1 MQLQATIQENA
12 LMLGDGKTSIDIE
25 LQRLK

>member
-1 MQLQATIQENA
+1 MQLQATVQENT
-12 LMLGDGKTSIDIE
+12 LTLGDGKDSIDIE